1 MVETSKPS
9 TPKPGVQQR
18 RPPQV
23 RDPAHQLP
31 IDGPVPLEVG
41 EGDRPTTKKPGTGG

>member
-1 MVETSKPS
+1 MVETSKPT

-18 RPPQV
+18 RPP
-23 RDPAHQLP
+23 RDPAQQPL
-31 IDGPVPLEVG
+31 DGAVPLEVG